1 MGLNNIYHLTHLGVY
16 SLRLKLEDLD
26 GVVEEVNYD
35 KFQLSDQVDKLNY
48 RVFLRS

>member
-26 GVVEEVNYD
+26 GVVEEVNYN
-35 KFQLSDQVDKLNY
+35 KFQLSDQVYKFNS
-48 RVFLRS
+48 RIFIKS